1 MSSQRGS
8 KGWQDVTG
16 WVGSGCSLQ
25 IIPKGFVGSM
35 WGVVWDVRERRVGDD
50 FRDDFRAFFFFFAS
64 TAERLN
70 LPFPQESVG
79 DENLSSRWLNMGV

>member
-1 MSSQRGS
+1 MI
-8 KGWQDVTG
+8 
-16 WVGSGCSLQ
+16 SGMISEL
-25 IIPKGFVGSM
+25 
-35 WGVVWDVRERRVGDD
+35 
-50 FRDDFRAFFFFFAS
+50 FFFFLFAS